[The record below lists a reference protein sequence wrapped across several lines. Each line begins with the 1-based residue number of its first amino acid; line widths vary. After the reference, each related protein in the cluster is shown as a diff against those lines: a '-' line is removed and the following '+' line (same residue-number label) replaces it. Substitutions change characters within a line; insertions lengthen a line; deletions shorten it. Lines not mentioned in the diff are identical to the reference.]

1 VEHAQSN
8 TAERLVMHLRRL
20 IRQEEGQG
28 MVEFAMVL
36 PILMAVMLGI
46 VQFGIIFNNY
56 ETLTDASRVAARR
69 AATSRFIGDKGASAR
84 QAAKDAAS
92 NLNLTDAEIEISSC
106 APGTYPCTTQDWTT
120 TGNEVTVKLTYPYD
134 IKILDWTVKTGNLTV
149 IQKESLE

>member
-1 VEHAQSN
+1 M
-8 TAERLVMHLRRL
+8 RILRR

-36 PILMAVMLGI
+36 PILLAVMLGI

-69 AATSRFIGDKGASAR
+69 AATSRFIGDNGASAVT
-84 QAAKDAAS
+84 AAKNAAS
-92 NLNLTDAEIEISSC
+92 NLNLTNAQIEISSC

-120 TGNEVTVKLTYPYD
+120 PGNEVTVKLTYPYS
-134 IKILDWTVKTGNLTV
+134 IKILDWAVKSGNLTV
-149 IQKESLE
+149 IQKERLE

>member
-1 VEHAQSN
+1 M
-8 TAERLVMHLRRL
+8 TMRILKR

-69 AATSRFIGDKGASAR
+69 AATSRFVGDNGASAVT
-84 QAAKDAAS
+84 AAKNAAS
-92 NLNLTDAEIEISSC
+92 NLNLTNAQIEISSC

-120 TGNEVTVKLTYPYD
+120 PGNEVTVKLTFPYS
-134 IKILDWTVKTGNLTV
+134 IKILDWAVKSGNLTV
-149 IQKESLE
+149 IQKERLE

>member
-1 VEHAQSN
+1 M
-8 TAERLVMHLRRL
+8 RILRR
-20 IRQEEGQG
+20 IRQEDGQG

-69 AATSRFIGDKGASAR
+69 AATARFLGDNGASAR
-84 QAAKDAAS
+84 QAAKNAAS
-92 NLNLTDAEIEISSC
+92 NLNLTDAQIDISSC

-120 TGNEVTVKLTYPYD
+120 TGNEVTVKLTFPYS
-134 IKILDWTVKTGNLTV
+134 IKILDWSVKSGNLTV
-149 IQKESLE
+149 IQKERLE

>member
-1 VEHAQSN
+1 MRIFA
-8 TAERLVMHLRRL
+8 R
-20 IRQEEGQG
+20 IRQEDGQG

-69 AATSRFIGDKGASAR
+69 AATSRFVGDNGASAVT
-84 QAAKDAAS
+84 AAKNAAS
-92 NLNLTDAEIEISSC
+92 NLNLTNAQIEISSC

-120 TGNEVTVKLTYPYD
+120 PGNEVTVKLTYPYS
-134 IKILDWTVKTGNLTV
+134 IKILDWAVKSGNLTV
-149 IQKESLE
+149 IQKERLE

>member
-1 VEHAQSN
+1 M
-8 TAERLVMHLRRL
+8 RILRR
-20 IRQEEGQG
+20 IRQEDGQG

-69 AATSRFIGDKGASAR
+69 AATTRFLGDNGASAL
-84 QAAKDAAS
+84 QAAKNAAS
-92 NLNLTDAEIEISSC
+92 NLNLTDAQIDISSC

-120 TGNEVTVKLTYPYD
+120 TGNEVTVKLTFPYS
-134 IKILDWTVKTGNLTV
+134 IKILDWSVKSGNLTV
-149 IQKESLE
+149 IQKERLE

>member
-1 VEHAQSN
+1 M
-8 TAERLVMHLRRL
+8 RILRR
-20 IRQEEGQG
+20 IRQEDGQG

-69 AATSRFIGDKGASAR
+69 AATTRFLGDNGASAR
-84 QAAKDAAS
+84 QAAKNAAS
-92 NLNLTDAEIEISSC
+92 NLNLTDAQIDISSC

-120 TGNEVTVKLTYPYD
+120 TGNEVTVKLTFPYS
-134 IKILDWTVKTGNLTV
+134 IKILDWSVKSGNLTV
-149 IQKESLE
+149 IQKERLE

>member
-1 VEHAQSN
+1 MQI
-8 TAERLVMHLRRL
+8 LRR
-20 IRQEEGQG
+20 IRQEDGQG

-69 AATSRFIGDKGASAR
+69 AATTRFIGDNGASAR

-92 NLNLTDAEIEISSC
+92 NLKLTDAQIEVSSC
-106 APGTYPCTTQDWTT
+106 APGTYPCTTSDWTA
-120 TGNEVTVKLTYPYD
+120 TGNEVTVKLTYPYS
-134 IKILDWTVKTGNLTV
+134 IKILDWSVKSGNLTV
-149 IQKESLE
+149 IQKERLE